1 MLPPASQSSKRTW
14 ADTPTLDN
22 AEASRIKQLLT
33 ASRTNHALLGR
44 GASES
49 PRKTSKDEPKGS
61 PESWLLSLQDGHSSK
76 RHKKTQLP
84 TSASTA
90 AFNTSRSSFSHTFGA
105 KSGASTS
112 REHPASASRRSSKGH
127 SARSTTQTFT
137 LWQAKNLF
145 GRTATLANAFSSL
158 TSIRAALADHHS
170 YGSWMDILS
179 NFQSKEDLS
188 MLASLSSSLR
198 PTTRS
203 RNGTTQLSDDDSS
216 EEDTSSS
223 QDSEEDTQSCSDC
236 SDSEE
241 ITSENCMS
249 DE

>member
-1 MLPPASQSSKRTW
+1 M
-14 ADTPTLDN
+14 
-22 AEASRIKQLLT
+22 
-33 ASRTNHALLGR
+33 LGR

-49 PRKTSKDEPKGS
+49 PRKTSKADPKDS
-61 PESWLLSLQDGHSSK
+61 PESWLLSLQDGRSNK
-76 RHKKTQLP
+76 RLKKTQQP

-90 AFNTSRSSFSHTFGA
+90 ASSTSRNSFSHTFGA
-105 KSGASTS
+105 KSDASTFK
-112 REHPASASRRSSKGH
+112 EHPAAASRRSSKGR

-145 GRTATLANAFSSL
+145 GRTATLASAFSSL

-170 YGSWMDILS
+170 YDCWMDILS

-188 MLASLSSSLR
+188 MLASLSSCLR
-198 PTTRS
+198 RTSHS
-203 RNGTTQLSDDDSS
+203 RNGTTQQSDDDSS